1 MNTINT
7 QSNAMPESP
16 DNSHI
21 NESQV
26 IAPAVLSP
34 ARTMR
39 WSIQRELWENRSIY
53 LAPLAIAT
61 LFLLGFAISTFRLPG
76 KLRSVSELDSTR
88 LHDTIIQPYHWAS
101 LLIMGATFI
110 VAFFYC
116 LDALYGERRDRSILF
131 WKSLPVSDL
140 TTVLSKMAIPLIVL
154 PLLTVVITIATHWLM
169 LLLSSIVVLASG
181 MKLALLWTHLP
192 LFQMWTMLLFHLLV
206 VHGLY
211 YAPFYAWMLL
221 VSGWARRAPFLWAL
235 LPPLAI
241 GFVEKIAFNTT
252 YFGKIIESHFIGSGD
267 LIPFPEANMAMH
279 PLTLPN
285 LIQFLSS
292 PGLWIGLLIAAAF
305 LAIAIRLRRYQGPV

>member
-26 IAPAVLSP
+26 IAPAVLPP

-241 GFVEKIAFNTT
+241 GFVEKIAFNT
-252 YFGKIIESHFIGSGD
+252 
-267 LIPFPEANMAMH
+267 
-279 PLTLPN
+279 LTLAK
-285 LIQFLSS
+285 SS
-292 PGLWIGLLIAAAF
+292 SHTSSAAGILF
-305 LAIAIRLRRYQGPV
+305 HFQKRTWRCIH

>member
-1 MNTINT
+1 M
-7 QSNAMPESP
+7 
-16 DNSHI
+16 
-21 NESQV
+21 
-26 IAPAVLSP
+26 
-34 ARTMR
+34 
-39 WSIQRELWENRSIY
+39 
-53 LAPLAIAT
+53 
-61 LFLLGFAISTFRLPG
+61 
-76 KLRSVSELDSTR
+76 
-88 LHDTIIQPYHWAS
+88 
-101 LLIMGATFI
+101 
-110 VAFFYC
+110 
-116 LDALYGERRDRSILF
+116 
-131 WKSLPVSDL
+131 SDL

-192 LFQMWTMLLFHLLV
+192 LFQMLTMLLFHLLV

-267 LIPFPEANMAMH
+267 MVPFPGDNMAMH

-285 LIQFLSS
+285 LINS
-292 PGLWIGLLIAAAF
+292 
-305 LAIAIRLRRYQGPV
+305 

>member
-1 MNTINT
+1 
-7 QSNAMPESP
+7 MPESP

-61 LFLLGFAISTFRLPG
+61 LFLLGFAISTFRLSG

-140 TTVLSKMAIPLIVL
+140 TTVLSKMAIPVIVL
-154 PLLTVVITIATHWLM
+154 PLLTVAITIATHWLM
-169 LLLSSIVVLASG
+169 LLCSSIVILASG
-181 MKLALLWTHLP
+181 MKLAVLWTHLP

-252 YFGKIIESHFIGSGD
+252 YFGKIIESHFVSSGD
-267 LIPFPEANMAMH
+267 AGPFP
-279 PLTLPN
+279 
-285 LIQFLSS
+285 
-292 PGLWIGLLIAAAF
+292 
-305 LAIAIRLRRYQGPV
+305 AITWQCIL